1 MFILLLL
8 LATATATPRH
18 LQTVYPVIVI
28 GAGPAG
34 IGAAVTL
41 AQNNIDHLIL

>member
-1 MFILLLL
+1 MFILLLM
-8 LATATATPRH
+8 ATALAIPRH

-34 IGAAVTL
+34 IGAAVKL
-41 AQNNIDHLIL
+41 AENNIDHLIL